1 MSDSKSAPLIPDLDV
16 PEVPAVAAEVKPLEI
31 VLIDKE
37 AKDLESQV
45 VKPLAPSKE
54 AILKKRR
61 TALHEIAFH
70 MGVTIAQTI
79 TAGIVLILAGF
90 IDSPNHP
97 GVNEWMVSE
106 NARTLGVWTILHVL
120 QGHIN
125 WALLLNDFIHKRG
138 KYALA
143 STDGTATTPAKK
155 VKESC
160 ARRLFW
166 WVQMTIACGGG
177 WIFGRSFFIERISA
191 PLIWWLAC
199 SFIIALY
206 PLFLSLAVVASVLT
220 MSKIVIR
227 AFRLDKFVAIDS
239 E

>member
-31 VLIDKE
+31 VFIDKE
-37 AKDLESQV
+37 AKELESQV
-45 VKPLAPSKE
+45 VKSLAPSKE

-70 MGVTIAQTI
+70 MGVTIVQTI
-79 TAGIVLILAGF
+79 TAAIVLTLAGF

-106 NARTLGVWTILHVL
+106 NARTLGVWTIVRVL
-120 QGHIN
+120 QGHFN
-125 WALLLNDFIHKRG
+125 WGLLLNDFIQKRG

-177 WIFGRSFFIERISA
+177 WILGRSFFIERISA
-191 PLIWWLAC
+191 PLIWWLVC
-199 SFIIALY
+199 SFIIPLY
-206 PLFLSLAVVASVLT
+206 PLFLSLAVVASVL
-220 MSKIVIR
+220 SKNVIW
-227 AFRLDKFVAIDS
+227 ACNMDKFVAIDS